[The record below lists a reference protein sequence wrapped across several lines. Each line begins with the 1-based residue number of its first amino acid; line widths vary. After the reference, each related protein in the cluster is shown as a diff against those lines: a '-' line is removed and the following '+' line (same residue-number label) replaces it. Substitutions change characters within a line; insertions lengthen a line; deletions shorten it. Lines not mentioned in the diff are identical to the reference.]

1 MSIEKEIKRQAR
13 ASLRGNMSKLI
24 AGAGLTMLVLLLLEY
39 TEYLFFYATG
49 VMNWETGAVADTDI
63 PAFYIVT
70 GIFLAA
76 ALLASPVLNGFLRMA
91 VQTSVK
97 KECRSLDVFYY
108 FTDSARFVKTVFI
121 NLLLLFLVGAASA
134 VLNISGWLQLV
145 SPEWFDAAPGLTPE
159 RILTVFTGMIT
170 WLLRVLVF
178 MLLAH
183 YPLLSYAFDETQS
196 VKHCVFD
203 TLQFSFRH
211 FWQLLRLAFS
221 FTGWFALCFFVVP
234 ALYVLPYYT
243 VAAADSAR
251 WLFRMENGGE
261 VL

>member
-1 MSIEKEIKRQAR
+1 MNIEKEIKRQAR

-24 AGAGLTMLVLLLLEY
+24 AAAGLTALVLLLLEY
-39 TEYLFFYATG
+39 AEYLLYYATG
-49 VMNWETGAVADTDI
+49 VMDWDKSEVAATDT

-70 GIFLAA
+70 GVFLAA
-76 ALLASPVLNGFLRMA
+76 VLLAAPVVNGFLRMA
-91 VQTSVK
+91 VSTAVK

-108 FTDSARFVKTVFI
+108 FTNSTRYFKTVLI
-121 NLLLLFLVGAASA
+121 DMLLLAMVSVASSL
-134 VLNISGWLQLV
+134 LNISGWLQLL
-145 SPEWFDAAPGLTPE
+145 SPEWFGASPGFTPE
-159 RILTVFTGMIT
+159 RLLTVFTGVLT
-170 WLLRVLVF
+170 GLVRVLLF

-203 TLQFSFRH
+203 TLRFSLRH

-221 FTGWFALCFFVVP
+221 FIGWFALCFFVVP
-234 ALYVLPYYT
+234 ALYVLPYYA

-251 WLFRMENGGE
+251 WLFQMEGSGE
-261 VL
+261 RL

>member
-24 AGAGLTMLVLLLLEY
+24 AGAGLTALVLVLLEY

-49 VMNWETGAVADTDI
+49 VMNWETGAVADTDT

-70 GIFLAA
+70 GVFLAA
-76 ALLASPVLNGFLRMA
+76 MLLASPVLNGFLRMA
-91 VQTSVK
+91 VQTAVK
-97 KECRSLDVFYY
+97 KECRSTDVFYY
-108 FTDSARFVKTVFI
+108 FTASTRYFKTVLI
-121 NLLLLFLVGAASA
+121 NLLLFFGISVVSS

-145 SPEWFDAAPGLTPE
+145 SPEWFDAASGFTPE
-159 RILTVFTGMIT
+159 RILTVFTGAVT
-170 WLLRVLVF
+170 WLVRILAF

-203 TLQFSFRH
+203 TLPFSFRH

-234 ALYVLPYYT
+234 ALYVVPYYT

-251 WLFRMENGGE
+251 WLFQMENGGE